1 MKGFMKTQI
10 FGTFLLFLHKMLCC
24 FYHFGAQ
31 DGDRARF
38 VLWFS
43 GGD

>member
-10 FGTFLLFLHKMLCC
+10 FETLLLFLHEMLCC

-31 DGDRARF
+31 NGDRGKF